1 MAVTVRS
8 LLARVQPFRPDLQPE
23 MAMFGLRDALTR
35 IATQTEILKQTEL
48 PEVVSGGVLEVDYAT
63 KASVRTVRIENIY
76 SLSTYTIRTQNG
88 IDTEMA
94 FQSYWDADTDD
105 PSLPAAGAGN
115 VGHYYIVQVAGT
127 YSGTSYKVGDIIFS
141 DGTAWKKYLHNN
153 SESTGTSF
161 DAFRLMRERNKPS
174 DEAWYQ
180 NYSST
185 RSEWPD
191 AWAQENGTI
200 FFIPPS
206 REELIIRV
214 TRSVDYSDLI
224 VADVDSVDLPPDVE
238 RVMIAGALE
247 FVYNLP
253 GDGQDKNM
261 AQKYR
266 MEYHR
271 GLSNLKGTALFG
283 YGGTPMY
290 KPGFFAGTGGV
301 W

>member
-8 LLARVQPFRPDLQPE
+8 LLARVQPFRPDLKPE

-35 IATQTEILKQTEL
+35 IASQTLLLKQTEL
-48 PEVVSGGVLEVDYAT
+48 PEVVSGGTLEVDYAT
-63 KASVRTVRIENIY
+63 KDNVRTLRIDNVY

-88 IDTEMA
+88 ISTEME
-94 FQSYWDADTDD
+94 FQAYWDAATDT
-105 PSLPAAGAGN
+105 PSLPAAVAGN

-127 YSGTSYKVGDIIFS
+127 YSGTSYAVGDVIFS
-141 DGTAWKKYLHNN
+141 NGTAWKKYFYNN
-153 SESTGTSF
+153 SEPTGTSF
-161 DAFRLMRERNKPS
+161 DAFRLMKECNKPT
-174 DEAWYQ
+174 DESWRR
-180 NYSST
+180 NYSSS

-200 FFIPPS
+200 FIIPPA

-224 VADVDSVDLPPDVE
+224 QSDVDTVDLPPDVE

-271 GLSNLKGTALFG
+271 GLSNLKGTAIFG
-283 YGGTPMY
+283 YGGVPMY
-290 KPGFFAGTGGV
+290 NAGGFAGTGGV
-301 W
+301 R

>member
-8 LLARVQPFRPDLQPE
+8 LLARVQPFRPDLKPE

-35 IATQTEILKQTEL
+35 IASQTLLLKQTEL
-48 PEVVSGGVLEVDYAT
+48 PEVVSGGTLEVDYST
-63 KASVRTVRIENIY
+63 KDNVRTLRIDNVY

-88 IDTEMA
+88 IDTAME
-94 FQSYWDADTDD
+94 FQAYWDAATDT
-105 PSLPAAGAGN
+105 PNLPAAGAGN
-115 VGHYYIVQVAGT
+115 VGHYYIVDTAGT
-127 YSGTSYKVGDIIFS
+127 YSGTSYVVGDVIFS
-141 DGTAWKKYLHNN
+141 NGTTWKKYLYNN
-153 SESTGTSF
+153 SEPTGTSF
-161 DAFRLMRERNKPS
+161 DAFRLMKEHNKPT
-174 DEAWYQ
+174 DESWRR
-180 NYSST
+180 NYSAS
-185 RSEWPD
+185 RSGWPD

-200 FFIPPS
+200 FIIPPA

-224 VADVDSVDLPPDVE
+224 VADVDTVDLPPDIE

-271 GLSNLKGTALFG
+271 GLSNLKGTAIFG
-283 YGGTPMY
+283 YGGVPMY
-290 KPGFFAGTGGV
+290 NAGGFAGTGGV
-301 W
+301 R

>member
-8 LLARVQPFRPDLQPE
+8 LLARVQPFRPDLKPE

-35 IATQTEILKQTEL
+35 IASQTLLLKQTEL
-48 PEVVSGGVLEVDYAT
+48 PEVVSGGTLEVDYAT
-63 KASVRTVRIENIY
+63 KDSVRTLRIDNVY

-88 IDTEMA
+88 ISTAMD
-94 FQSYWDADTDD
+94 FQAYWDAATDT

-115 VGHYYIVQVAGT
+115 VGHYYIVDTAGT
-127 YSGTSYKVGDIIFS
+127 YSGTSYVVGDVIFS
-141 DGTAWKKYLHNN
+141 DGTTWKKYLYNN
-153 SESTGTSF
+153 SEPTGTSF
-161 DAFRLMRERNKPS
+161 DAFRLMKEHNKPT
-174 DEAWYQ
+174 DESWRM

-200 FFIPPS
+200 FIIPPA

-214 TRSVDYSDLI
+214 ARSVDYSDLI
-224 VADVDSVDLPPDVE
+224 VADVDTVDLPPDIE

-271 GLSNLKGTALFG
+271 GLSNLKGTAIFG
-283 YGGTPMY
+283 YGGVPMY
-290 KPGFFAGTGGV
+290 NAGGFAGTGGV
-301 W
+301 R

>member
-8 LLARVQPFRPDLQPE
+8 LLARVQPFRPDLKPE

-35 IATQTEILKQTEL
+35 IASQTLLLKQTEL
-48 PEVVSGGVLEVDYAT
+48 PEVVSGGTLEVDYAT
-63 KASVRTVRIENIY
+63 KDSVRTLRIDNVY

-88 IDTEMA
+88 ISTAME
-94 FQSYWDADTDD
+94 FQAYWDAATDT
-105 PSLPAAGAGN
+105 PNLPAAGAGN
-115 VGHYYIVQVAGT
+115 VGHYYIVDTAGT
-127 YSGTSYKVGDIIFS
+127 YSGTSYVVGDVIFS
-141 DGTAWKKYLHNN
+141 DGTTWKKYLHNN
-153 SESTGTSF
+153 SEPTGTSF
-161 DAFRLMRERNKPS
+161 DAFRLMKEYNKPT
-174 DEAWYQ
+174 DESWRR
-180 NYSST
+180 NYSSS

-200 FFIPPS
+200 FIIPPA

-224 VADVDSVDLPPDVE
+224 QADVDTVDLPPDVE

-271 GLSNLKGTALFG
+271 GLSNLKGTAIFG
-283 YGGTPMY
+283 YGGVPMY
-290 KPGFFAGTGGV
+290 NAGGFAGTGGV
-301 W
+301 R

>member
-8 LLARVQPFRPDLQPE
+8 LLARVKPFRPDLEPE

-35 IATQTEILKQTEL
+35 IASQTLILKQTEL
-48 PEVVSGGVLEVDYAT
+48 PEVVSGGVMTVSYDT
-63 KASVRTVRIENIY
+63 KDNVRTVRIDNVY

-88 IDTEMA
+88 INTAMDFQNYWNAATDT
-94 FQSYWDADTDD
+94 

-115 VGHYYIVQVAGT
+115 VGYYYIVQTAGT

-141 DGTAWKKYLHNN
+141 NGTTWKKYLYNN

-161 DAFRLMRERNKPS
+161 DSFRMMKERNKPS
-174 DEAWYQ
+174 DEAWYK
-180 NYSST
+180 NYSDT

-191 AWAQENGTI
+191 SWAQENGTLYI
-200 FFIPPS
+200 VPPA

-224 VADVDSVDLPPDVE
+224 QADVDSVNLPPDIE

-266 MEYHR
+266 MEFHR
-271 GLSNLKGTALFG
+271 GLSNLKAVSMFG
-283 YGGTPMY
+283 YGGSPMY
-290 KPGFFAGTGGV
+290 KAGGFAGTGGV
-301 W
+301 R

>member
-48 PEVVSGGVLEVDYAT
+48 PEVVAGGVLEVDYAT
-63 KASVRTVRIENIY
+63 KDSVRTVRIDNIY

-88 IDTEMA
+88 IDAEMA
-94 FQSYWDADTDD
+94 FQGYCSAAEVEYD
-105 PSLPAAGAGN
+105 LPEPNAWTVGN
-115 VGHYYIVQVAGT
+115 YFIIRET

-141 DGTAWKKYLHNN
+141 DGTAWKKYMYNG
-153 SESTGTSF
+153 SEETGTSF

-174 DEAWYQ
+174 DESWYQ

-185 RSEWPD
+185 RSDWPD
-191 AWAQENGTI
+191 RYAQENGTI
-200 FFIPPS
+200 FIIPPS

-253 GDGQDKNM
+253 GEGQDKNM

-266 MEYHR
+266 QEYHR

-283 YGGTPMY
+283 YGGVPMY
-290 KPGFFAGTGGV
+290 KVGSFGGV
-301 W
+301 R

>member
-8 LLARVQPFRPDLQPE
+8 LLARVQPFRPDLKPE

-35 IATQTEILKQTEL
+35 IASQTLLLKQTEL
-48 PEVVSGGVLEVDYAT
+48 PEVVSGGTLEVDYST
-63 KASVRTVRIENIY
+63 KDSVRTLRIDNVY

-88 IDTEMA
+88 ISTAMDFQNYWNAATDT
-94 FQSYWDADTDD
+94 

-115 VGHYYIVQVAGT
+115 VGHYYIVQTAGT
-127 YSGTSYKVGDIIFS
+127 YSGTSYVVGDVIFS
-141 DGTAWKKYLHNN
+141 NGTTWKKYLYNN
-153 SESTGTSF
+153 SEPTGTSF
-161 DAFRLMRERNKPS
+161 DYFRLMKERNKPT
-174 DEAWYQ
+174 DESWRR
-180 NYSST
+180 NYSAS

-200 FFIPPS
+200 FIIPPA

-224 VADVDSVDLPPDVE
+224 VADVDTVDLPPDIE

-271 GLSNLKGTALFG
+271 GLSNLKGTAIFG
-283 YGGTPMY
+283 YGGVPMY
-290 KPGFFAGTGGV
+290 NAGGFAGTGGV
-301 W
+301 R